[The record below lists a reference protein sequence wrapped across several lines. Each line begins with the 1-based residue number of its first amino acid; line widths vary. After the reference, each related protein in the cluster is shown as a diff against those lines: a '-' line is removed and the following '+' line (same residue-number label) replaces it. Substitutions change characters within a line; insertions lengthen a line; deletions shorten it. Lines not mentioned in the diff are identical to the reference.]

1 MNGKGSNRR
10 PQSVPSD
17 VFQSNWEAI
26 FGKGKEDAG
35 NREGQYQ
42 RDNQEPGEEVQEADT
57 VCSEPSSQ

>member
-1 MNGKGSNRR
+1 MNGKGSKRR

-35 NREGQYQ
+35 SREGQHQ
-42 RDNQEPGEEVQEADT
+42 RDNQELGQEVQEANT
-57 VCSEPSSQ
+57 VRSKPSP